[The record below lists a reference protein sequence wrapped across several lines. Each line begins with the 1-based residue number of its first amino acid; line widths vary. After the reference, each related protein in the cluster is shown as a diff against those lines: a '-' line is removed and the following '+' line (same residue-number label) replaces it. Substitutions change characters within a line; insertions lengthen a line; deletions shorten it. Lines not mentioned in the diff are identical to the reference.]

1 MKYKVLTEVEI
12 LGEVRTVDTEVEID
26 AETAAPLIADGKL
39 AEVKEGDEP
48 TPLTIPNTTP
58 NQATPSSE
66 TPEPPTSPATP
77 SSETPKNEDTPSE
90 KSKNNW
96 VGNHDINKS
105 GDK

>member
-48 TPLTIPNTTP
+48 TPFVTP

-77 SSETPKNEDTPSE
+77 SSETPKNEETPSE
-90 KSKNNW
+90 ESKNNW
-96 VGNHDINKS
+96 VGNHSINKS